1 MSDRLARLMPG
12 THFSCTQ
19 ADEIRRNAAAAADD
33 ASPQP
38 LRLSRSRSFG
48 TKLEREKELQL
59 QRQQQAQ
66 AQAQGQ
72 GQGHGQLARPTRTA
86 EAGGAVNGVGSSGG
100 GGGELTRSATMG
112 SIKMDRATPAEQQQ
126 PTPRGSN
133 DGSLFSVAAQE
144 MEAVLSSAISMG
156 IDDLQQHLLSIDC
169 DSARFGALL
178 CARLGYNQVEAGSWE
193 GNEADGLRRT
203 VRLVVKCPPKPMLPD
218 STRVVIN
225 HRLARLPT
233 GGLLLER
240 EVSTLDVPYG
250 DAFCLQ
256 ERWLATPVDTGDDDD
271 PAGVAVGG
279 HAADDD
285 DAGRQSC
292 WLSVRCHVHFK
303 SRVNMMGSKIK
314 HHSTKKSRKVAALA
328 VELLAQAHAEPRAA
342 IAAAAAAAVIGAEH
356 AAARTKPGGPA
367 GTSRMSIAGG
377 ANAFGVRNGRASI
390 VGGGVMGG
398 GLCADVTRPE
408 AWATPEAEAYA
419 ALHEKYAAL
428 LDEAQYYKR
437 QAQQLER
444 ENKRLLS
451 MRNIGGKSKKELI
464 EQVAELT
471 ETIKRERR
479 EKAAMEEA
487 LSEAYNEHIKAL
499 VAQLQAQGGSPHGG
513 GSVNDVVQTF
523 SKRLLRR

>member
-1 MSDRLARLMPG
+1 
-12 THFSCTQ
+12 
-19 ADEIRRNAAAAADD
+19 
-33 ASPQP
+33 
-38 LRLSRSRSFG
+38 
-48 TKLEREKELQL
+48 
-59 QRQQQAQ
+59 
-66 AQAQGQ
+66 
-72 GQGHGQLARPTRTA
+72 
-86 EAGGAVNGVGSSGG
+86 
-100 GGGELTRSATMG
+100 MG
-112 SIKMDRATPAEQQQ
+112 SMKLDRAATPASSEQ
-126 PTPRGSN
+126 PRGNGGANGGSGG
-133 DGSLFSVAAQE
+133 DGSMFSVAAQD
-144 MEAVLSSAISMG
+144 MEEVLSSAVAMG

-193 GNEADGLRRT
+193 GNESEGGLRRT

-218 STRVVIN
+218 STRVLIN

-233 GGLLLER
+233 GALLLER

-271 PAGVAVGG
+271 DDVP
-279 HAADDD
+279 DD
-285 DAGRQSC
+285 DAMVMGRRSC
-292 WLSVRCHVHFK
+292 WLSVRCAVHFK
-303 SRVNMMGSKIK
+303 TRVNMMGSKIK

-328 VELLAQAHAEPRAA
+328 VELLAQAQAEPRAA

-356 AAARTKPGGPA
+356 AAARTKPGQCGGPGGA
-367 GTSRMSIAGG
+367 MSRMSMAGG
-377 ANAFGVRNGRASI
+377 VAPGGGGRNGRMAV
-390 VGGGVMGG
+390 VGGGAMGG
-398 GLCADVTRPE
+398 GMCADVTRPE

-451 MRNIGGKSKKELI
+451 LRSIGGKSKKELV

-487 LSEAYNEHIKAL
+487 LSEAYNEHIKQL
-499 VAQLQAQGGSPHGG
+499 VAQLQGQGGSPHGG
-513 GSVNDVVQTF
+513 GGAVNDVVQTF